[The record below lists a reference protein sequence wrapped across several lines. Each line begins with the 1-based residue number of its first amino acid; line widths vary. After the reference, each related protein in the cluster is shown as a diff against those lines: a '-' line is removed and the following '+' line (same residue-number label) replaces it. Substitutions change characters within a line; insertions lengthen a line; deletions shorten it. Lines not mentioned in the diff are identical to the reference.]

1 VIGDAQFCYRP
12 PEHLAADRSVLDHGI
27 PYFHDDMLPPRTNV
41 DNPQGGGVISARVTE
56 PPKGSSGM
64 GKGCSMSPTIGGL
77 ITGQSAG
84 SCLIAQVEIRYSESS
99 SPLLVVR

>member
-1 VIGDAQFCYRP
+1 VIGDAQFRYRP
-12 PEHLAADRSVLDHGI
+12 PKHLAADRSVFDRCVSYLHSE
-27 PYFHDDMLPPRTNV
+27 MLPPHTNV
-41 DNPQGGGVISARVTE
+41 ENPQGGGVISARVTE